1 MPPSSDFS
9 PKLPPQIPNSLYAN
23 PLWIF
28 KGQLPPKGNPWPS
41 SPNQLHPWS
50 SRIISSWSL
59 HLSSFGSTLRS
70 HPWFSLSLTKTS
82 QASEQVLS
90 APSSVC
96 VQNLATFPHLRGYR
110 VVPPTRA
117 GEVVSLLPSL
127 PCFSLFSIWQ
137 PESHLQ
143 NISSDYPFLYSKHG
157 NFSCKMDSCYLS
169 DHASYCLHSSLT
181 PFQHPCCSEKWIPS
195 VWNTLFPDNHIA
207 TSVTS
212 SKSLLKHHLLWD
224 LPWSYH
230 LKFFK
235 SLIFRISPALLQD
248 FIWDLSPL
256 NILYKL
262 SLIYSVSSKWNTNP
276 MREETLL
283 AFCTGISQVHRIEPG
298 T

>member
-59 HLSSFGSTLRS
+59 HLSSFGSTLWS
-70 HPWFSLSLTKTS
+70 HPWFSLSLTKNS

-90 APSSVC
+90 VPSSVC

-143 NISSDYPFLYSKHG
+143 NINSDYPFLYSKHG
-157 NFSCKMDSCYLS
+157 NFSCKMDSCSRFALLLPFWPRFLLS
-169 DHASYCLHSSLT
+169 SFLAYS
-181 PFQHPCCSEKWIPS
+181 IP
-195 VWNTLFPDNHIA
+195 A
-207 TSVTS
+207 
-212 SKSLLKHHLLWD
+212 SLLFWEVN
-224 LPWSYH
+224 S
-230 LKFFK
+230 
-235 SLIFRISPALLQD
+235 
-248 FIWDLSPL
+248 
-256 NILYKL
+256 
-262 SLIYSVSSKWNTNP
+262 
-276 MREETLL
+276 
-283 AFCTGISQVHRIEPG
+283 FCLEHSFPR
-298 T
+298 